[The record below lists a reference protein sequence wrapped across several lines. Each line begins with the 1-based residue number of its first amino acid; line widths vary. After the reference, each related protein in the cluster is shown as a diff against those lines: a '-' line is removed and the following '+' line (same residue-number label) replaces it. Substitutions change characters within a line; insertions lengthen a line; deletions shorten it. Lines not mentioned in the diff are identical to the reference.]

1 MGLDQNGGFD
11 DNQAAG
17 NETTTLKNGFVFND
31 TTPFNGTEVVEE
43 VAQLKIYKP
52 LCDDQRMSSYFC
64 INTNNT
70 DRAGQ
75 NINSQL

>member
-1 MGLDQNGGFD
+1 MSIGFYTIYSISFLEEEAAAMGLDQNGGFD

-17 NETTTLKNGFVFND
+17 NETTTLKNAFVFND

-52 LCDDQRMSSYFC
+52 LCDD
-64 INTNNT
+64 
-70 DRAGQ
+70 
-75 NINSQL
+75 